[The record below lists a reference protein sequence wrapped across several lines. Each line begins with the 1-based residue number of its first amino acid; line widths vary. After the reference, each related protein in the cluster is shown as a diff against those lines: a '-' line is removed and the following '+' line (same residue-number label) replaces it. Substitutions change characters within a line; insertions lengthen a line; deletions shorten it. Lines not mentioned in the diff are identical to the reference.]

1 MRELADSRHLD
12 TRLVAAGDEA
22 LEQGALRD
30 PLPDPNARPR
40 GAQLLRPEGALD
52 EGKERAD
59 DDEVSRPGPE
69 VGQHAQPLGR
79 LVVLGKRAL
88 QGQGRAL
95 GQRPHVAGSDPR
107 HQVVGQAMGLLVGP
121 GDDDDRPRRR
131 KARAPDGKVRR
142 AGGGGHT
149 KDARLRQMGPKGVDE
164 RCDAAITAA
173 RRGHAAGMVP
183 GRLG

>member
-1 MRELADSRHLD
+1 MTTRFRVPAPRSARTLSRSADS
-12 TRLVAAGDEA
+12 
-22 LEQGALRD
+22 
-30 PLPDPNARPR
+30 
-40 GAQLLRPEGALD
+40 
-52 EGKERAD
+52 
-59 DDEVSRPGPE
+59 SCS
-69 VGQHAQPLGR
+69 
-79 LVVLGKRAL
+79 GKRAL

-95 GQRPHVAGSDPR
+95 GQRPHVAGADPR

-131 KARAPDGKVRR
+131 KARAADGKVRR
-142 AGGGGHT
+142 PGGGGHT

-183 GRLG
+183 GTGQAGVAEAGPSGAGSPSQRAAQGKAMRACSSWTPRTRGASGIIGIGAREQK